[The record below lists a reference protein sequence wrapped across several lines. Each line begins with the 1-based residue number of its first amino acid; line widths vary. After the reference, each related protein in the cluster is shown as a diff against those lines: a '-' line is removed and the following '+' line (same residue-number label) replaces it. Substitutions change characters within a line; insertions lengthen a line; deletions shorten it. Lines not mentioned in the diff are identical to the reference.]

1 MMRHLFYPVGYLIKG
16 LGLNATIWLMLL
28 LFMLCI
34 SAHFYFNQQSF
45 IVLSS
50 VFFYIFSGF
59 FLSITHEINQ
69 FKLLLSNINAKDFDY
84 RNIGASSWLFSS
96 SLTELL
102 RTYRELS
109 RINTAY
115 SARMS
120 EVEHSSVQVIHTANQ
135 VADNVKKQSDSTHS
149 TAAAIVEMSQS
160 LADVSDK
167 INSVHDAASQASL
180 VAEKGRK
187 DVTALHNEISHV
199 ESCAKRTQQ
208 EMILLDKSS
217 ETVLKMTES
226 IQQIS
231 KQTNLLALN
240 ASIEAARAGDLGRG
254 FSVVAEEVK
263 ALAEKSNDS
272 AINIIKSV
280 TKVREQSQTIVA
292 SMADV
297 VTRTH
302 HCIRQSNT
310 VDNALAVIEK
320 ETSNV
325 KEEMSVISVNAD
337 QQKIATLEISEH
349 VELVVEGARS
359 NADIA
364 KQAEHVAFHLKNLT
378 QST

>member
-1 MMRHLFYPVGYLIKG
+1 M
-16 LGLNATIWLMLL
+16 
-28 LFMLCI
+28 
-34 SAHFYFNQQSF
+34 SAHFYFSQHSF
-45 IVLSS
+45 ITICC
-50 VFFYIFSGF
+50 VFLYIFSGV
-59 FLSITHEINQ
+59 FLLITHEIYQ
-69 FKLLLSNINAKDFDY
+69 FELLLTDIDAKDFDY
-84 RNIGASSWLFSS
+84 RHISTNSWLFSS
-96 SLTELL
+96 SLPELL
-102 RTYRELS
+102 RVYRELS
-109 RINTAY
+109 RINIAF

-120 EVEHSSVQVIHTANQ
+120 EVEHSSVQVIHTSNQ

-160 LADVSDK
+160 FADVNDK
-167 INSVHDAASQASL
+167 INSVHDAANQANV

-187 DVTALHNEISHV
+187 DVIALHNEISHV
-199 ESCAKRTQQ
+199 ENCAKRTQQ

-217 ETVLKMTES
+217 EIVLKMTES

-240 ASIEAARAGDLGRG
+240 ASIEAARAGDFGRG
-254 FSVVAEEVK
+254 FSVVAQEVK

-272 AINIIKSV
+272 AANIINSV
-280 TKVREQSQTIVA
+280 TKVREQSQNIVE
-292 SMADV
+292 SMNDV
-297 VTRTH
+297 VTRTQN
-302 HCIRQSNT
+302 CIRKSNT
-310 VDNALAVIEK
+310 VDNALAVITK
-320 ETSNV
+320 ETGNV
-325 KEEMSVISVNAD
+325 TEEVRIISVNAE

>member
-1 MMRHLFYPVGYLIKG
+1 MIRRLFHPVGYLIKG
-16 LGLNATIWLMLL
+16 IGLNATIFLMLL
-28 LFMLCI
+28 LFILCI
-34 SAHFYFNQQSF
+34 SAHFYSNHQSF
-45 IVLSS
+45 SVLSTLFLYICS
-50 VFFYIFSGF
+50 GVFIF
-59 FLSITHEINQ
+59 IIHEINQ
-69 FKLLLSNINAKDFDY
+69 FKLLLTNIDAKDFDY
-84 RNIGASSWLFSS
+84 RHIGASSWLFSS

-167 INSVHDAASQASL
+167 INSVHDAANQASL

-217 ETVLKMTES
+217 AIVLKMTES
-226 IQQIS
+226 IQKIS

-254 FSVVAEEVK
+254 FSVVAEEVR
-263 ALAEKSNDS
+263 ALAEKSNES
-272 AINIIKSV
+272 AINIINSV
-280 TKVREQSQTIVA
+280 TKVREQSQTIVE
-292 SMADV
+292 SMTDV

-325 KEEMSVISVNAD
+325 KEEMRIISVNAD
-337 QQKIATLEISEH
+337 QQKTATLEISEH

>member
-1 MMRHLFYPVGYLIKG
+1 MIRRLFHPVGYLIKG
-16 LGLNATIWLMLL
+16 IGLNAIICLMLL
-28 LFMLCI
+28 LFMLSI
-34 SAHFYFNQQSF
+34 SAHFYLNHQLF
-45 IVLSS
+45 S
-50 VFFYIFSGF
+50 VINSLFLYIFSGVF
-59 FLSITHEINQ
+59 IFIIHEINQ
-69 FKLLLSNINAKDFDY
+69 FKLLLTNIDAKDFDY
-84 RNIGASSWLFSS
+84 RHIGTGSWLFSS

-120 EVEHSSVQVIHTANQ
+120 EVEYSSVQVINTANQ

-149 TAAAIVEMSQS
+149 TAASIVEMSQS

-167 INSVHDAASQASL
+167 INSVHDAANQASL

-187 DVTALHNEISHV
+187 DVTALHNDISHV

-208 EMILLDKSS
+208 EMILLDESS
-217 ETVLKMTES
+217 EIVLKMTES

-254 FSVVAEEVK
+254 FSVVAEEVR

-272 AINIIKSV
+272 AINIINSV
-280 TKVREQSQTIVA
+280 TKVREQSQTIVE
-292 SMADV
+292 SMTDV

-325 KEEMSVISVNAD
+325 KEEMRIISVNAD
-337 QQKIATLEISEH
+337 QQKTATLEISEH
-349 VELVVEGARS
+349 VELVVEGAQS

-378 QST
+378 QSA

>member
-1 MMRHLFYPVGYLIKG
+1 MIRQLFHPVGYLIKG
-16 LGLNATIWLMLL
+16 LGLNYTIWLMIL
-28 LFMLCI
+28 LFLFCI
-34 SAHFYFNQQSF
+34 SAHFYFSQQSF
-45 IVLSS
+45 ITIGCIFL
-50 VFFYIFSGF
+50 YIFSGV
-59 FLSITHEINQ
+59 FLLITHEIYQ
-69 FKLLLSNINAKDFDY
+69 FELLLTDIDAKDFDY
-84 RNIGASSWLFSS
+84 RHISTNSWLFSS
-96 SLTELL
+96 SLPELL
-102 RTYRELS
+102 RVYRELS
-109 RINTAY
+109 RINTAF

-120 EVEHSSVQVIHTANQ
+120 EVEHSSVQVIYTSNQ

-167 INSVHDAASQASL
+167 INSVHDAANQANL

-187 DVTALHNEISHV
+187 DVIALHNEISHV
-199 ESCAKRTQQ
+199 ENCAKRTQQ

-217 ETVLKMTES
+217 EIVLKMTES

-240 ASIEAARAGDLGRG
+240 ASIEAARAGDFGRG

-272 AINIIKSV
+272 AANIINSV
-280 TKVREQSQTIVA
+280 TKVREQSQNIVE
-292 SMADV
+292 SMNDV
-297 VTRTH
+297 VMRTQN
-302 HCIRQSNT
+302 CIRESNT
-310 VDNALAVIEK
+310 VDNALAVIAK
-320 ETSNV
+320 ETGNV
-325 KEEMSVISVNAD
+325 KEEVRIISVNAE
-337 QQKIATLEISEH
+337 QQKTATLEISEH